1 MSPPS
6 ETTAAG
12 DETAMSLPMTQI
24 ETEQLR
30 ETLAIAQA
38 TIESS
43 ERFSRHGLLMQAF
56 MDGSAQLAWLK
67 DERGRL
73 VWANRRWFEQFG
85 IDESTAPDKTDF
97 ELFPEAEAQ
106 RIRALD
112 LEVLGGHTP
121 QHSIETMLGSDGREL
136 SWRVTRFPFHDAA
149 GQRYVG
155 GLAEDDTERVRQHE
169 IAHRQSITDNL
180 TGLLNRHGFDAQAA
194 PELLRA
200 RRRGSSCT
208 LVCIGLDGLS
218 GVHVRLGSAASDALI
233 SLASMILRKS
243 FRTTDIVAR
252 IDGDRFAILAPDS
265 SGEVDVIRRRLQA
278 AVAELSANP
287 ILEAQFDFRIGL
299 LLCEPA
305 GSESLAQLLDLVEL
319 QMTAAS

>member
-1 MSPPS
+1 MPPS
-6 ETTAAG
+6 EPTAAG
-12 DETAMSLPMTQI
+12 GETAMTLPMTQI

-38 TIESS
+38 RIEST
-43 ERFSRHGLLMQAF
+43 ERFSRHGLLIQAF
-56 MDGSAQLAWLK
+56 IDGSAQLAWLK

-85 IDESTAPDKTDF
+85 IDESTATDKTDF
-97 ELFPEAEAQ
+97 DLFPEAEAQ

-112 LEVLGGHTP
+112 LDVLGGHTP
-121 QHSIETMLGSDGREL
+121 QHSIEKMLGSDGRDL
-136 SWRVTRFPFHDAA
+136 IWRVTRFPFHDAA

-155 GLAEDDTERVRQHE
+155 GLAEDDTERMRQFE
-169 IAHRQSITDNL
+169 ITHRQSITDSL
-180 TGLLNRHGFDAQAA
+180 TGLLNRHGFDTQAE

-218 GVHVRLGSAASDALI
+218 GVNQRLGSAASDALI
-233 SLASMILRKS
+233 SVASMILRKS

-252 IDGDRFAILAPDS
+252 IGDESFAILAPDS
-265 SGEVDVIRRRLQA
+265 YGEVEVIRRRLQA
-278 AVAELSANP
+278 AVAALSANP

-299 LLCEPA
+299 LHCEPA
-305 GSESLAQLLDLVEL
+305 GSESLAQLLERVDQ

>member
-1 MSPPS
+1 
-6 ETTAAG
+6 
-12 DETAMSLPMTQI
+12 MTQT

-30 ETLAIAQA
+30 ETLAIARA
-38 TIESS
+38 TIENS

-85 IDESTAPDKTDF
+85 VDESSALDKSDF

-112 LEVLGGHTP
+112 LDVLGGHAP
-121 QHSIETMLGSDGREL
+121 QHSIEALIGSDGREL
-136 SWRVTRFPFHDAA
+136 IWRVTRFPFHDAT
-149 GQRYVG
+149 GQRYIG
-155 GLAEDDTERVRQHE
+155 GLAEDDTERLRRHE

-180 TGLLNRHGFDAQAA
+180 TGLLNRQGFDAQAG

-200 RRRGSSCT
+200 RRRSSSCT

-218 GVHVRLGSAASDALI
+218 GVSGRLGPAASDALI

-252 IDGDRFAILAPDS
+252 ISDDLFAILAPDS
-265 SGEVDVIRRRLQA
+265 YGEVDVIRRRLQA
-278 AVAELSANP
+278 AVAALSANP

-299 LLCEPA
+299 LHCEPA
-305 GSESLAQLLDLVEL
+305 GDESLAQLLDLVDL
-319 QMTAAS
+319 QMTAKS

>member
-1 MSPPS
+1 M
-6 ETTAAG
+6 TA
-12 DETAMSLPMTQI
+12 
-24 ETEQLR
+24 EQLR
-30 ETLAIAQA
+30 EALAIAQA
-38 TIESS
+38 TIDSS

-56 MDGSAQLAWLK
+56 IDGSAQLAWLK

-85 IDESTAPDKTDF
+85 IDEGTALDKSDF

-112 LEVLGGHTP
+112 LDVLGGHTP
-121 QHSIETMLGSDGREL
+121 QHSIETMIGSDGCEL

-169 IAHRQSITDNL
+169 IADRQSITDKL
-180 TGLLNRHGFDAQAA
+180 TGLLNRHGFDSQAA

-200 RRRGSSCT
+200 RRRRSSCT
-208 LVCIGLDGLS
+208 LVCIGLDGL
-218 GVHVRLGSAASDALI
+218 GDVNARLGSAASDALI

-243 FRTTDIVAR
+243 FRATDIVAR
-252 IDGDRFAILAPDS
+252 IGDASFAILAPDS
-265 SGEVDVIRRRLQA
+265 YGEVDVIRRLQA

-299 LLCEPA
+299 LLCDPA
-305 GSESLAQLLDLVEL
+305 GTESLAQLLELVDR
-319 QMTAAS
+319 QMVVGG